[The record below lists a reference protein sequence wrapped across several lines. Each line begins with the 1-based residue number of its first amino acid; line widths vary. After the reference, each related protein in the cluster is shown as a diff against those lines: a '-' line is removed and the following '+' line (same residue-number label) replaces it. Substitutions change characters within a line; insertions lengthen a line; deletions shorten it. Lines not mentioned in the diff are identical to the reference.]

1 MRFPPWCPRLGGV
14 KDAVSVGRVDM
25 LTHVAWTFS
34 VVLYL
39 VMQTVVLYAAANM
52 WVTGGGLFR

>member
-1 MRFPPWCPRLGGV
+1 MPYVGWRV
-14 KDAVSVGRVDM
+14 KDPVSVGRADM
-25 LTHVAWTFS
+25 LTHVAWTLS

-39 VMQTVVLYAAANM
+39 VVQAVVLYAAASI